1 MQVIEEENLL
11 EQVRDRGTLIRSLL
25 AERLGEHRHVGDIHG
40 RGLFIGVELVKDR
53 DTKAPFET
61 PVSGKVKG
69 AAMANRLIC
78 YPGSGSVDG
87 DLGDHVLLAPPYIIS
102 EEQAGEIV
110 ERLATSIEAAI
121 GG

>member
-1 MQVIEEENLL
+1 VDEEERWDFHG
-11 EQVRDRGTLIRSLL
+11 EIARKVR
-25 AERLGEHRHVGDIHG
+25 EG
-40 RGLFIGVELVKDR
+40 RGAGVGQVK
-53 DTKAPFET
+53 A
-61 PVSGKVKG
+61 

-110 ERLATSIEAAI
+110 ERLARSIEAVL
-121 GG
+121 GR